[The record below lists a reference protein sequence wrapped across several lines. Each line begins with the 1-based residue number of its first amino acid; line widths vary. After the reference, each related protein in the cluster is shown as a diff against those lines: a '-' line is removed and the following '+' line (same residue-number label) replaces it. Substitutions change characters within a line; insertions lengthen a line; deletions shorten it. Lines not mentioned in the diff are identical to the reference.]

1 MNYGT
6 VLFCSV
12 CLNNKDYKIAGK
24 HNHLNTQLQQRNKD
38 FLKLKKEKN
47 EKPIKFCDEIEYR
60 KLY

>member
-12 CLNNKDYKIAGK
+12 CLNNKDYKIGGK

-47 EKPIKFCDEIEYR
+47 EKPRKFCDEIEYR